1 MRKTP
6 NVLVL
11 IGPRNRE
18 PEGREGKD
26 GIAVFIDVKSCCTRL
41 EKICYVFIMDTK
53 RINSGYK
60 GKIWFGHEEN
70 QISYIRFCS
79 VFIDVKALMFIL
91 VPVSSVCLQITELC

>member
-11 IGPRNRE
+11 IGPGNRE

-41 EKICYVFIMDTK
+41 EKICVMY
-53 RINSGYK
+53 S
-60 GKIWFGHEEN
+60 
-70 QISYIRFCS
+70 
-79 VFIDVKALMFIL
+79 
-91 VPVSSVCLQITELC
+91 